1 MTEQLDAHD
10 RRVEEII
17 GKENDNPKFYDA
29 VMKYYEHLVR
39 EFQFPFDVT
48 GIEDFQ
54 WEERYIFGGGHSRQ
68 YQKLRETQP
77 SYKDIFELLAI
88 EKDTGS
94 EWIMYDGEDLAGHVR
109 RKSDGKEFY
118 LGLSEIEAVDKKL
131 KNHQLLEDYAV
142 WFVNEYA
149 ARN

>member
-1 MTEQLDAHD
+1 MIEEVDGYD
-10 RRVEEII
+10 MRIEEII
-17 GKENDNPKFYDA
+17 GSDNPRLYDAVIKFYD
-29 VMKYYEHLVR
+29 YLLR
-39 EFQFPFDVT
+39 ELQFPFDVT

-54 WEERYIFGGGHSRQ
+54 WEEPYIFGAADSRE
-68 YQKLRETQP
+68 YLKLRKMQP

-94 EWIMYDGEDLAGHVR
+94 EWMMYEREDLAGRVR

-118 LGLSEIEAVDKKL
+118 LGLSEIKVIDKKSESYR
-131 KNHQLLEDYAV
+131 LLDDYAV

-149 ARN
+149 ARC